1 MDPASVEFGVVVP
14 SGWRA
19 DQVMDAGRAAEMLG
33 LDFFLVTD
41 HYITPTSDS
50 SVDAWAMLAALA
62 AMTQE
67 ITLGTCVTPIP
78 FRPPQMLAKVVATVD
93 QISNGRVVL
102 GVGAGWSRA
111 EFDAYGTWADD
122 RTRVAMTVEG
132 LELMMKLWASDE
144 PFDFDGK
151 YYRSK
156 GAILRPKPVTRPHP
170 PLWFGGMGS
179 YVLKRLVAKHADAWL
194 PPVPGI
200 PDEEY
205 LRVLAAVR
213 GGDGV
218 ERKRP
223 VRVMFNG
230 TLSEIKSGVEKY
242 ERMGC
247 EAAMLVRTPY
257 EELPGAMLELSE
269 FSRSYGR

>member
-1 MDPASVEFGVVVP
+1 VEFGVVVP

-19 DQVMDAGRAAEMLG
+19 DQIMDAGRAAEMLG

-41 HYITPTSDS
+41 HYITPSSDS
-50 SVDAWAMLAALA
+50 SVDAWSMIAALA

-78 FRPPQMLAKVVATVD
+78 FRPPQMLAKVVATAD

-111 EFDAYGTWADD
+111 EFEAYGRWEDD

-144 PFDFDGK
+144 PFDFYGK
-151 YYRSK
+151 YYTSK
-156 GAILRPKPVTRPHP
+156 GAILRPKPVRRPHP
-170 PLWFGGMGS
+170 PLWFGGTGR

-194 PPVPGI
+194 PPVPGM

-213 GGDGV
+213 GGRDP
-218 ERKRP
+218 P

-230 TLSEIKSGVEKY
+230 TLPEIKSGIKKY
-242 ERMGC
+242 EGMGC
-247 EAAMLVRTPY
+247 EGAMLVRTSH